1 MFKEDIY
8 TTISKRIKEERK
20 KLSLTQEE
28 VACRAEIGTKF
39 LSSIER
45 NTSKPSLDTFIKIAK
60 ALNTSCDNLIRNTH
74 NNSTID
80 DSIIN
85 SVKYLF
91 STLSKKQQKQIVD
104 IIKSAIKLIK

>member
-1 MFKEDIY
+1 MLKEDVY

-28 VACRAEIGTKF
+28 VAFKAEIGTKF

-45 NTSKPSLDTFIKIAK
+45 NTSKPSLDTFVKIAK
-60 ALNTSCDNLIRNTH
+60 ALNTSCDNLIQNKYK
-74 NNSTID
+74 NSTEED
-80 DSIIN
+80 NSIS

-91 STLSKKQQKQIVD
+91 ANLSKKQQKQVID
-104 IIKSAIKLIK
+104 IIKSITKLIK